1 MDAIEAGPRR
11 HTRRTVVWA
20 LFGVVGLIMGAAW
33 ATGFAQSQ
41 STTNTNSNQFATDV
55 VGTGSAAG
63 QDQSP
68 SPYSNLITDNGGA
81 QLDIG
86 CDGVWGTIAA
96 DTAPFNVGRSGTDAN
111 SQSLA
116 GHPS

>member
-41 STTNTNSNQFATDV
+41 STTNKPSSK
-55 VGTGSAAG
+55 GSSEIRPASISA
-63 QDQSP
+63 
-68 SPYSNLITDNGGA
+68 LIVRSDRT
-81 QLDIG
+81 
-86 CDGVWGTIAA
+86 TI
-96 DTAPFNVGRSGTDAN
+96 
-111 SQSLA
+111 
-116 GHPS
+116 